1 MRLTRACYSLRIDFI
16 RKFVSQPFHERKC
29 INAKLVIQYGNF
41 LKQNIQLVH
50 VSSRYN
56 KCCSYSKQS
65 ISNQGRKRKMV
76 STAQTDEISKT
87 EDGGNIEKSASQMKK
102 EAKRLAKLEKFSK
115 KQEQAHQKAA
125 KEVIYC

>member
-16 RKFVSQPFHERKC
+16 RKFVSQPFHKRKC
-29 INAKLVIQYGNF
+29 INAKLVIQYDNF

-56 KCCSYSKQS
+56 KCCSHSKQS

-87 EDGGNIEKSASQMKK
+87 EDGGNIEKSASQLKK

>member
-1 MRLTRACYSLRIDFI
+1 
-16 RKFVSQPFHERKC
+16 
-29 INAKLVIQYGNF
+29 
-41 LKQNIQLVH
+41 
-50 VSSRYN
+50 
-56 KCCSYSKQS
+56 
-65 ISNQGRKRKMV
+65 MV

>member
-1 MRLTRACYSLRIDFI
+1 MRLTLACYSLRIDFI
-16 RKFVSQPFHERKC
+16 RKFVSQPFHKRKC

-41 LKQNIQLVH
+41 LKQNIQLFH
-50 VSSRYN
+50 VSSRYS
-56 KCCSYSKQS
+56 KCCPYPKQS

-87 EDGGNIEKSASQMKK
+87 EEGGNIEKSASQLKK